1 MPKVSVVMP
10 VYNGEAY
17 LGDAIQSIV
26 DQTFKDWE
34 FIIVNEFGSNEE
46 TVAILRD
53 YAAHDTRIR
62 IIQNKERLRIA
73 ESLNVGLR
81 EAKGQYI
88 ARMDAD
94 DIAGPNRLAIQ
105 VKYLDEHPDID
116 ICGLKVEMFGEH
128 TWDWKVYSN
137 PKYLQCATLFY
148 IPFVHP
154 TIMMRSDSLKAE
166 GLEYNKE
173 FFYTE
178 DYEFFERAAEKLRFT
193 NLECPGSYHYRYVS
207 TNATNVGGSEGVR
220 LQNQVVKRAFKR
232 WGLEFSN
239 EQIRYLSP
247 NSYPHA
253 FDSDVAQ
260 DDLSRLDL
268 LLKEIFLCDSLRD
281 FYGEDILFRVLHR
294 RWLDAYE
301 SYRWQAEVVHD
312 GQVERAIHRG
322 LFFREHFYNWQ
333 KQKNDVVVPRVS
345 VVIPTYNSESY
356 IMDTLFSL
364 LEQDFT
370 DTEIL
375 IVNEPTTNDRTVA
388 CIQLFKDERIRLI
401 QNQTRL
407 GLAESLNVGI
417 RGAKGE
423 YIARADADDVYPSD
437 RFSKQ
442 VKFLDEHPEISV
454 CGSWQ
459 RHFGKR
465 NYIHQP
471 PETKEEMKAS
481 LLFGCEVC
489 HSTVMMRRKDIL
501 SLDKLYDPNYLS
513 EDYELWSR
521 AAQTLNFATIPEVL
535 GEYRWNGENITA
547 KKMNLLDIEAQKIVR
562 RNLEQSLDM
571 QVSNDDLI
579 LLSGWNNPF
588 QEENEDQFDLRE
600 REKVLLDEI
609 EEINKNK
616 QVFDQSALEKVLD
629 RRRIWAGIK
638 QEDILFMAKAIAK
651 ENSENKLKLLLKKL
665 LKPLYRPIRQ
675 RFENRLISIQ
685 ESVWRQDGI
694 ATEAV
699 QSIHDMD
706 GHLYDYFSALDKKI
720 AEQNAVQI
728 EMQKQL
734 TAITQHILELQTT
747 IERVSDTQRGFEGQ
761 YDDLRSEVEDYRHSL
776 DKVLLT
782 LGEVEENL
790 GQQLNDRVEKAENYI
805 QTQNVETIT
814 NAQKDTEQRILNEL
828 ESEKKEIIQSTD
840 TRIWKAEKLINQTT
854 DGRIWKMERNVRHDV
869 RAGFQNVYLANCLS
883 RDNQNTEV
891 SMTYDDIFYF
901 ENRAGSVMSARAILS
916 TLLPHLECRSMVD
929 FGCGTG
935 TWLWVAHGFGVESI
949 RGLDGDYVPPRQLM
963 IPQDCFCAVDLE
975 EPVVLEK
982 KYDLAI
988 SMEVAEHLHKES
1000 ADTFVESLCNA
1011 ADTILFSAAHPG
1023 QGGDGHINEQPMTYW
1038 TSKFGKHGFLPVE
1051 IRQLFE
1057 GNEDIES
1064 WYRENIVLYVREAK
1078 VRRVEKNLL
1087 GKSE

>member
-148 IPFVHP
+148 TPFVHP

-166 GLEYNKE
+166 GLEYDKE

-193 NLECPGSYHYRYVS
+193 NLECPGSYRYRYVS

-220 LQNQVVKRAFKR
+220 LQNQVMKRAFKR

-562 RNLEQSLDM
+562 RNLEQLLDM

-638 QEDILFMAKAIAK
+638 QEDILSMAKAITK

-706 GHLYDYFSALDKKI
+706 GHLYDYFHVLDERIKAQNKI
-720 AEQNAVQI
+720 QDQIQRQFLEISCHVDNIEKSLLRISETQILFEKQNADLAKVIESQQSDIRLLQGYLKNIASDIVKQI
-728 EMQKQL
+728 
-734 TAITQHILELQTT
+734 
-747 IERVSDTQRGFEGQ
+747 
-761 YDDLRSEVEDYRHSL
+761 
-776 DKVLLT
+776 
-782 LGEVEENL
+782 
-790 GQQLNDRVEKAENYI
+790 EKAE
-805 QTQNVETIT
+805 TETIQLVNT
-814 NAQKDTEQRILNEL
+814 RIEDA
-828 ESEKKEIIQSTD
+828 EKRINQTTD
-840 TRIWKAEKLINQTT
+840 SRIWKAEKIINQTT
-854 DGRIWKMERNVRHDV
+854 DSRIWKMERNVR
-869 RAGFQNVYLANCLS
+869 AGFRNVYLANCLS

-916 TLLPHLECRSMVD
+916 TLLPHLDCRSMVD

-949 RGLDGDYVPPRQLM
+949 RGLDGDYVPLRQLM

-1078 VRRVEKNLL
+1078 ARGVEKNLL

>member
-34 FIIVNEFGSNEE
+34 FIIVNEFGSNKK
-46 TVAILRD
+46 TTAILRD
-53 YAAHDTRIR
+53 YAARDTRIQ

-81 EAKGQYI
+81 AAKGQYI

-94 DIAGPNRLAIQ
+94 DIAGPDRLAIQ
-105 VKYLDEHPDID
+105 TKYLDTHPNID

-148 IPFVHP
+148 TPFVHP
-154 TIMMRSDSLKAE
+154 TIMMRSDSLKNAE
-166 GLEYNKE
+166 LEYNRE

-178 DYEFFERAAEKLRFT
+178 DYEFFERGAEKLRFT
-193 NLECPGSYHYRYVS
+193 NLECPGSYLYRYVS
-207 TNATNVGGSEGVR
+207 TNATNVGGGEGVR
-220 LQNQVVKRAFKR
+220 LQNQVMKRAFRR

-253 FDSDVAQ
+253 FASDGAQ
-260 DDLSRLDL
+260 DDLSKLDL
-268 LLKEIFLCDSLRD
+268 LLKEVFLCNSLRE
-281 FYGEDILFRVLHR
+281 FYGADILFQVLHR
-294 RWLDAYE
+294 RWMDAYE
-301 SYRWQAEVVHD
+301 SYRWQAEVVND
-312 GQVERAIHRG
+312 GQVERAIRRG
-322 LFFREHFYNWQ
+322 LFFREHFYTCQGQ
-333 KQKNDVVVPRVS
+333 KISPAAPQVS
-345 VVIPTYNSESY
+345 VVLPTYNSESY

-370 DTEIL
+370 NTEIL

-407 GLAESLNVGI
+407 GLAESLNIGI
-417 RGAKGE
+417 REAKGK
-423 YIARADADDVYPSD
+423 YIARADADDVYPSN

-442 VKFLDEHPEISV
+442 VAFLDEHPEISV

-489 HSTVMMRRKDIL
+489 HSTVMMRRKDVL
-501 SLDKLYDPNYLS
+501 SLDRLFDPDYLS
-513 EDYELWSR
+513 EDFELWSR
-521 AAQTLNFATIPEVL
+521 AAQTLNFATIQEVL
-535 GEYRWNGENITA
+535 GEYRWNGKNITA
-547 KKMNLLDIEAQKIVR
+547 KKMDLLDMEAQKIVS
-562 RNLEQSLDM
+562 RNLKQSLDM

-579 LLSGWNNPF
+579 LLSGWKNPF
-588 QEENEDQFDLRE
+588 QEETENQFDLRE
-600 REKVLLDEI
+600 REKALLNEI
-609 EEINKNK
+609 EETNRKK
-616 QVFDQSALEKVLD
+616 QAFDQIALAKVLD

-638 QEDILFMAKAIAK
+638 KKGILSATKVVTMEKR
-651 ENSENKLKLLLKKL
+651 ESKLKLLLKKL
-665 LKPLYRPIRQ
+665 FKPLYSPIRH

-685 ESVWRQDGI
+685 ESAWRQDGI
-694 ATEAV
+694 TTEIA

-706 GHLYDYFSALDKKI
+706 GHLYDYFHALDERI
-720 AEQNAVQI
+720 RAQNEIRDQI
-728 EMQKQL
+728 QQQL
-734 TAITQHILELQTT
+734 LGISHRVDS
-747 IERVSDTQRGFEGQ
+747 IEKNLLRISDTQPLLGKQGGALAKVIESQQSAIRHLQELLEDTKSSISEGI
-761 YDDLRSEVEDYRHSL
+761 
-776 DKVLLT
+776 
-782 LGEVEENL
+782 
-790 GQQLNDRVEKAENYI
+790 EKAETNTI
-805 QTQNVETIT
+805 QLVNARIEHAEMLINQTI
-814 NAQKDTEQRILNEL
+814 
-828 ESEKKEIIQSTD
+828 D
-840 TRIWKAEKLINQTT
+840 TRIWKAEDLINQTM
-854 DGRIWKMERNVRHDV
+854 DNRVWKMERNIQGKM
-869 RAGFQNVYLANCLS
+869 RAGFQNIYLSNCLNAHS
-883 RDNQNTEV
+883 V
-891 SMTYDDIFYF
+891 SSAASMTYDDIFYF
-901 ENRAGSVMSARAILS
+901 ENRAGAVMSARAILS
-916 TLLPHLECRSMVD
+916 VLLPHLECRSMVD

-935 TWLWVAHGFGVESI
+935 TWLWVAHNFGVESI
-949 RGLDGDYVPPRQLM
+949 MGLDGDYVLPRHLM
-963 IPQDCFCAVDLE
+963 IPHDCFCAVDLE
-975 EPVVLEK
+975 KPVLLEK

-1000 ADTFVESLCNA
+1000 ANTFVESLCSA
-1011 ADTILFSAAHPG
+1011 ADIVLFSAAHPG

-1038 TSKFGKHGFLPVE
+1038 TSKFDKHGFLPIE
-1051 IRQLFE
+1051 IRQLFV

-1078 VRRVEKNLL
+1078 IHGVEKNLL
-1087 GKSE
+1087 EKTE

>member
-148 IPFVHP
+148 TPFVHP

-193 NLECPGSYHYRYVS
+193 NLEYPGSYRYRYVS

-220 LQNQVVKRAFKR
+220 LQNQVMKRAFKR

-638 QEDILFMAKAIAK
+638 QEDILSMAKAITK
-651 ENSENKLKLLLKKL
+651 ENSENKMKLLLKKL

-706 GHLYDYFSALDKKI
+706 GHLYDYFHVLDEKI
-720 AEQNAVQI
+720 KEQNKIQYLLVRK
-728 EMQKQL
+728 EEVQKQWMDSFKDGFDK
-734 TAITQHILELQTT
+734 AMERLQEEIQAEVNR
-747 IERVSDTQRGFEGQ
+747 IE
-761 YDDLRSEVEDYRHSL
+761 
-776 DKVLLT
+776 
-782 LGEVEENL
+782 
-790 GQQLNDRVEKAENYI
+790 DRV
-805 QTQNVETIT
+805 VETIRSELKNICEEMSAKSYVEAENT
-814 NAQKDTEQRILNEL
+814 RQELSRKICKEADDTRKAVENVCNSLELTREETHRHIDFTYRDIMVALERQKSYLPEMKIKLVTDYPVAYKSLDHLYPHGTIRDNTRYPRFIEKCEELLRSDKPLSFLDLGCSGGGMVLEAALREHISMGLEGSDCSQKEQRAEWRLLGNRLQTCDITKPFRL
-828 ESEKKEIIQSTD
+828 ENIDGNLYLFDVITAWEVLEHIAEDDLTQLLSNIRNHLTTGGYFVASIANWADIDPVSGVNWHVTCHPYEW
-840 TRIWKAEKLINQTT
+840 WKNKFEN
-854 DGRIWKMERNVRHDV
+854 
-869 RAGFQNVYLANCLS
+869 AGFQVCSELFAP
-883 RDNQNTEV
+883 
-891 SMTYDDIFYF
+891 I
-901 ENRAGSVMSARAILS
+901 
-916 TLLPHLECRSMVD
+916 
-929 FGCGTG
+929 
-935 TWLWVAHGFGVESI
+935 
-949 RGLDGDYVPPRQLM
+949 
-963 IPQDCFCAVDLE
+963 
-975 EPVVLEK
+975 
-982 KYDLAI
+982 DLAR
-988 SMEVAEHLHKES
+988 
-1000 ADTFVESLCNA
+1000 
-1011 ADTILFSAAHPG
+1011 
-1023 QGGDGHINEQPMTYW
+1023 GGYNPPHCYEAPY
-1038 TSKFGKHGFLPVE
+1038 P
-1051 IRQLFE
+1051 
-1057 GNEDIES
+1057 DID
-1064 WYRENIVLYVREAK
+1064 EAK
-1078 VRRVEKNLL
+1078 TFHIVVQKNNHER
-1087 GKSE
+1087 G

>member
-1 MPKVSVVMP
+1 MLSKVMSFALSGLEGVPVTAETDINNGLPSYELVGLPDAAVKESRERVRSALKNSGRKFPLSKITVNLAPADIKKEGSAFDLAIAVGILKATEQLKADCGGVVFL
-10 VYNGEAY
+10 GELA
-17 LGDAIQSIV
+17 LDGALRAVS
-26 DQTFKDWE
+26 
-34 FIIVNEFGSNEE
+34 G
-46 TVAILRD
+46 ILPLLISAKAAGYKKFVIPAENAAEASYIEGIEV
-53 YAAHDTRIR
+53 YAANNLTQAIDH
-62 IIQNKERLRIA
+62 L
-73 ESLNVGLR
+73 SGLNPLPPV
-81 EAKGQYI
+81 
-88 ARMDAD
+88 
-94 DIAGPNRLAIQ
+94 P
-105 VKYLDEHPDID
+105 
-116 ICGLKVEMFGEH
+116 
-128 TWDWKVYSN
+128 
-137 PKYLQCATLFY
+137 
-148 IPFVHP
+148 
-154 TIMMRSDSLKAE
+154 
-166 GLEYNKE
+166 
-173 FFYTE
+173 
-178 DYEFFERAAEKLRFT
+178 
-193 NLECPGSYHYRYVS
+193 
-207 TNATNVGGSEGVR
+207 VR
-220 LQNQVVKRAFKR
+220 
-232 WGLEFSN
+232 
-239 EQIRYLSP
+239 
-247 NSYPHA
+247 
-253 FDSDVAQ
+253 
-260 DDLSRLDL
+260 
-268 LLKEIFLCDSLRD
+268 
-281 FYGEDILFRVLHR
+281 
-294 RWLDAYE
+294 AYE
-301 SYRWQAEVVHD
+301 
-312 GQVERAIHRG
+312 
-322 LFFREHFYNWQ
+322 
-333 KQKNDVVVPRVS
+333 
-345 VVIPTYNSESY
+345 
-356 IMDTLFSL
+356 
-364 LEQDFT
+364 
-370 DTEIL
+370 
-375 IVNEPTTNDRTVA
+375 
-388 CIQLFKDERIRLI
+388 
-401 QNQTRL
+401 
-407 GLAESLNVGI
+407 

-465 NYIHQP
+465 NYIQQP

>member
-148 IPFVHP
+148 TPFVHP

-193 NLECPGSYHYRYVS
+193 NLECPGSYRYRYVS

-220 LQNQVVKRAFKR
+220 LQNQVMKRAFKR

-638 QEDILFMAKAIAK
+638 QEDILSMAKAITK

-706 GHLYDYFSALDKKI
+706 GHLYDYFHVLDERIKAQNKI
-720 AEQNAVQI
+720 QDQIQRQFLEISCHVDNIEKSLLRISETQILFEKQNADLAKVIESQQSDIRLLQGYLKNIASDIVKQI
-728 EMQKQL
+728 
-734 TAITQHILELQTT
+734 
-747 IERVSDTQRGFEGQ
+747 
-761 YDDLRSEVEDYRHSL
+761 
-776 DKVLLT
+776 
-782 LGEVEENL
+782 
-790 GQQLNDRVEKAENYI
+790 EKAE
-805 QTQNVETIT
+805 TETIQLVNT
-814 NAQKDTEQRILNEL
+814 RIEDA
-828 ESEKKEIIQSTD
+828 EKRINQTTD
-840 TRIWKAEKLINQTT
+840 SRIWKAEKIINQTT
-854 DGRIWKMERNVRHDV
+854 DSRIWKMERNVR
-869 RAGFQNVYLANCLS
+869 AGFRNVYLANCLS

-935 TWLWVAHGFGVESI
+935 TWLWVAHSFGVESI

-1038 TSKFGKHGFLPVE
+1038 KSKFGKHGFLPVE

-1078 VRRVEKNLL
+1078 ARGVEKNLL

>member
-94 DIAGPNRLAIQ
+94 DIAGPNRLSIQ
-105 VKYLDEHPDID
+105 VKYLDKHPDID

-148 IPFVHP
+148 TPFVHP

-178 DYEFFERAAEKLRFT
+178 DYEFFERAAEKLCFT
-193 NLECPGSYHYRYVS
+193 NLECPGSYRYRYVS
-207 TNATNVGGSEGVR
+207 TNATNIGGSEGVR
-220 LQNQVVKRAFKR
+220 LQNQVMKRAFKR

-638 QEDILFMAKAIAK
+638 QEDILSMAKAIAK

-706 GHLYDYFSALDKKI
+706 GHLYDYFHVLDEKI
-720 AEQNAVQI
+720 KAQNKIQDQLQRQFLEISCHVDNIEKSLLRISEAQI
-728 EMQKQL
+728 LFEKQNTDL
-734 TAITQHILELQTT
+734 AKVIESQQSDIRLLQGYLKN
-747 IERVSDTQRGFEGQ
+747 IASDIVKQI
-761 YDDLRSEVEDYRHSL
+761 
-776 DKVLLT
+776 
-782 LGEVEENL
+782 
-790 GQQLNDRVEKAENYI
+790 EKAE
-805 QTQNVETIT
+805 TETIQLVNT
-814 NAQKDTEQRILNEL
+814 RIEDA
-828 ESEKKEIIQSTD
+828 EKRINQTTD
-840 TRIWKAEKLINQTT
+840 SRIWKAEKIINQTT
-854 DGRIWKMERNVRHDV
+854 DSRIWKMERNVR
-869 RAGFQNVYLANCLS
+869 AGFRNVYLANCLS

-916 TLLPHLECRSMVD
+916 TLLPHLDCRSMVD

-935 TWLWVAHGFGVESI
+935 TWLWVAHSFGVESI

-1078 VRRVEKNLL
+1078 ARGVEKNLL